1 MRLQHC
7 LSWSLSLLPLLLLS
21 CGYQCVSVHFQTP
34 QPVNVLPAGR
44 LVLQVQIDRGPKEKI
59 SMITW
64 EREPENAKTPG
75 NPGKVTLITFPGQE
89 KRLDGR
95 LSLEEQGSI
104 LKLEGFGVADSG
116 VYIVTV
122 TDQAGV
128 KTSGQCTV
136 KEYEAVHHPSVRV
149 NVSHSSLFCVETWG
163 TDLKF
168 SWLHE
173 RAAITDAVGHVSPD
187 GKTLVVSSTPICGHF
202 TCMVSNKLGHSSA
215 TYTAEPCERE
225 GKRTTVAVVSLIIL
239 LVCGAALA
247 FLLWRVC
254 WFLFRRHRRYSNRGE
269 RLQEHFEDNL

>member
-21 CGYQCVSVHFQTP
+21 CGYQCMSVHFQTP

-44 LVLQVQIDRGPKEKI
+44 LVLQVQIDHGPKEKI

-128 KTSGQCTV
+128 KTAGQCTV

-173 RAAITDAVGHVSPD
+173 RAAIADAVGHVSAD
-187 GKTLVVSSTPICGHF
+187 GKTLFISSAPICGHF

-247 FLLWRVC
+247 FLLWR
-254 WFLFRRHRRYSNRGE
+254 RHRRYSNRGE